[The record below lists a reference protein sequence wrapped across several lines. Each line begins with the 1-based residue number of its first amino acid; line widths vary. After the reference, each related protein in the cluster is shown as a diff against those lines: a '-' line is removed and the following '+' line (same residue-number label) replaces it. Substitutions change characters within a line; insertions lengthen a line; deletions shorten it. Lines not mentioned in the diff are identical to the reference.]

1 MARTVLTLEFAA
13 VKKHY
18 LQQIK
23 KSPPELVINWDQT
36 GINVVPI
43 SQWTQAEKGA
53 IRVEIAGAG
62 DKRQITV
69 TVAGTLS
76 GKLLLFQ
83 ILYEGKTE
91 RCLLL
96 TQFLEGF
103 DNWHTPN
110 HWANGETSIRFVK
123 NIILLYISTS
133 WKDLGLG
140 EHMAVVIFDTFK
152 GHTGSE
158 MESLLLENNIISV
171 IVPNNC
177 TNVIYGH
184 CHSSLFFFLFTFSF
198 GLFV

>member
-1 MARTVLTLEFAA
+1 MKRKATTKARTVLTLEEFAA
-13 VKKHY
+13 VKKRY

-69 TVAGTLS
+69 TVVGTLS

-103 DNWHTPN
+103 DIWHTPN

-123 NIILLYISTS
+123 NIILPYISTS
-133 WKDLGLG
+133 
-140 EHMAVVIFDTFK
+140 
-152 GHTGSE
+152 
-158 MESLLLENNIISV
+158 
-171 IVPNNC
+171 
-177 TNVIYGH
+177 
-184 CHSSLFFFLFTFSF
+184 
-198 GLFV
+198 